1 MSTKEKIINESI
13 SKRFERHEE
22 NLQNLFEKVNHI
34 EVAQSEYKKRL
45 HDLENGRSRN
55 ENEHFELQHVKN
67 FICH

>member
-1 MSTKEKIINESI
+1 MPFKGKIIDDSI
-13 SKRFERHEE
+13 SKTLERHED
-22 NLQNLFEKVNHI
+22 NLHNLFKKVKDF

-45 HDLENGRSRN
+45 HDLENGKSRN